1 MVTVRLKI
9 AAVALGGASLVAG
22 LAGCSADAATP
33 APSTAA
39 ATPSTASSAEP
50 TTPLASGTA
59 GAGAGVSAGTGGYK
73 DGSYSASGS
82 YNSPGGEESVT
93 VKLTL
98 QAGKVS
104 AVTVV
109 GNATDGNA
117 VRYQKEFSEGI
128 SAKAVGMDIATLK
141 VDKVA
146 GSSLTSG
153 GFNDAV
159 EKIKAKA
166 NA

>member
-1 MVTVRLKI
+1 MITNRLKLI
-9 AAVALGGASLVAG
+9 TVALGGATLVAG
-22 LAGCSADAATP
+22 LAGCSANGAAP
-33 APSTAA
+33 AASSSPAAVPGAEKFVAPS
-39 ATPSTASSAEP
+39 ATPSTS
-50 TTPLASGTA
+50 TNA
-59 GAGAGVSAGTGGYK
+59 GAGTYK
-73 DGSYSASGS
+73 DGDYSATGS

-93 VKLTL
+93 VNLTL
-98 QAGKVS
+98 VGAKVT

-117 VRYQKEFSEGI
+117 VRYQREFADGIAAKVVGVDI
-128 SAKAVGMDIATLK
+128 SALK
-141 VDKVA
+141 VDKIA

-159 EKIKAKA
+159 TKIKAKA